1 MIIPDTNLLLYAYNT
16 VDRKH
21 TIARTWLESVM
32 NGSEPIGFCW
42 PVLLGFL
49 RLSTSKVF
57 LQPFDTAEAIAI
69 VNRWLAVPHAM
80 VLQPTDR
87 HWILLSDVLSA
98 GQVRG
103 PLVTDAEIATCAI
116 EHGGVL
122 HSADRDFLRFP
133 KLKVLNPLG
142 S

>member
-1 MIIPDTNLLLYAYNT
+1 MIVPDTNLLLYAYNT

-21 TIARTWLESVM
+21 TIARNWLQALM
-32 NGSEPIGFCW
+32 NGSEPVGFCW

-57 LQPFDTAEAIAI
+57 LQPLDTEEAVHI
-69 VNRWLAVPHAM
+69 VNRWLAVPHAV

-87 HWILLSDVLSA
+87 HWLLLTELLLA
-98 GQVRG
+98 EQVKG
-103 PLVTDAEIATCAI
+103 PMVTDAEIATYTI

-122 HSADRDFLRFP
+122 HSADRDFSRFR